1 LPNGARLA
9 EPPAEILVSADWKL
23 CVEQCLESAATARGS
38 AKRGWSAAAY
48 ERLMGSAVDFS
59 WRTQFIAP
67 NQLIESRP
75 DGFTILQVLPSAAGR
90 SLLRTHSYTV
100 CAAARPAIALKYL
113 ASRMRPQRPRSMI
126 ATAESTQRGLA
137 VFGYQTAPGAV
148 SAPETEAFR
157 QYLIARIPVLA
168 RERPPAEP

>member
-1 LPNGARLA
+1 
-9 EPPAEILVSADWKL
+9 
-23 CVEQCLESAATARGS
+23 
-38 AKRGWSAAAY
+38 
-48 ERLMGSAVDFS
+48 MGSAVDFS